1 MIYVEWFIKI
11 DIIVIY
17 SYRRRYINFYRIN
30 HVADEGGVERV
41 GQGRRERKVGGK
53 GVGRGDGG
61 LIVKIRMI
69 IWQFSNGLS
78 KYKPSQQ
85 KMLQF
90 SHFGKN
96 NNLKDEFKKGFH

>member
-41 GQGRRERKVGGK
+41 GQGRREKGGWE
-53 GVGRGDGG
+53 GSWARGGE
-61 LIVKIRMI
+61 IVKIRMI
-69 IWQFSNGLS
+69 IWPFSNGLS
-78 KYKPSQQ
+78 Q
-85 KMLQF
+85 
-90 SHFGKN
+90 
-96 NNLKDEFKKGFH
+96 